1 MRSAGSCRPRRFWE
15 FAFPERSQ
23 IDDALVANGT
33 EGYAADY
40 TQGRV
45 HRTLDSLT
53 PPSSLPP
60 RGRPPVTN
68 VSSKYGVLRAMV
80 DRGKRMTRPQLL
92 RRLGAGVASGSPLH
106 VFRL

>member
-1 MRSAGSCRPRRFWE
+1 MRCAGSCRPRKVNN

-23 IDDALVANGT
+23 VDNVLVANGT
-33 EGYAADY
+33 EGCAADY
-40 TQGRV
+40 TLGRV

-60 RGRPPVTN
+60 RGRPPVAN
-68 VSSKYGVLRAMV
+68 LLNQYGVLRAMV